1 MVCKLRRN
9 LPLLSLTMKQM
20 AFGSF
25 SSSSKFKGIEKKNYG
40 PSNDG
45 TTATSA
51 MYDVRERPFVRI
63 EARITNEGSN
73 RHMLIT

>member
-1 MVCKLRRN
+1 MGRL
-9 LPLLSLTMKQM
+9 
-20 AFGSF
+20 A
-25 SSSSKFKGIEKKNYG
+25 
-40 PSNDG
+40 
-45 TTATSA
+45 TATSA